1 MFSTQRQVL
10 LNVLTMEKSVLLE
23 DYSEEELQTWEYA
36 AMVVFGKYISL
47 CIFILGWITNI
58 LAIIVL
64 QTKTYRGTT
73 TGFLLTAV
81 AVADI
86 GSATTTTLHFWIWYH
101 QGIEITSISPI
112 GCRVYTFCMFLS
124 LHVSAWSLTLI
135 TIVRTMAVC
144 KPFLVKVVFSRK
156 RTVIAWSSIM
166 VVILA
171 LDVNI
176 LWIMDIEENG
186 KCNVDIAEF
195 GLGWAVAS
203 WATQLILGS
212 AGPFLIM
219 VPCNVVVFI
228 QIIRKTM
235 WRREHATP
243 SNTSAARATGMT
255 STSVMCLANSVA
267 FIMLTAPH
275 AIYIIYTFTG
285 NSQASHVGTYLQY
298 HIYWILYAMNSCI
311 NFFLYSVA
319 SRKFRQAFKQLMQS
333 ALQKCAV
340 CERFNTLNA
349 TGSSSEE
356 RLSITQSTT
365 NITSL

>member
-1 MFSTQRQVL
+1 
-10 LNVLTMEKSVLLE
+10 
-23 DYSEEELQTWEYA
+23 
-36 AMVVFGKYISL
+36 MVVFGKYISL

-86 GSATTTTLHFWIWYH
+86 GSATTTTLQSWIWYH

-112 GCRVYTFCMFLS
+112 GCRLYSFCMFLS
-124 LHVSAWSLTLI
+124 LHVSAWSLTLT
-135 TIVRTMAVC
+135 TIVRTVAVR
-144 KPFLVKVVFSRK
+144 KPFLVKVIFSRK

-166 VVILA
+166 FVILA

-176 LWIMDIEENG
+176 LWIMDIDESG
-186 KCNVDIAEF
+186 KCKVDISEF
-195 GLGWAVAS
+195 GWAVAG
-203 WATQLILGS
+203 WTTQLIMGS

-219 VPCNVVVFI
+219 VPCNVAVFI

-243 SNTSAARATGMT
+243 STTSTARATGLT

-275 AIYIIYTFTG
+275 AIYVMYRFTG
-285 NSQASHVGTYLQY
+285 NFQDSHVRTNLQY
-298 HIYWILYAMNSCI
+298 HIYWILYAMNSCV

-319 SRKFRQAFKQLMQS
+319 SRKFRQAFKKLMQS
-333 ALQKCAV
+333 ALQKCAE
-340 CERFNTLNA
+340 CKRFNTLTT
-349 TGSSSEE
+349 TGSSFEE
-356 RLSITQSTT
+356 RLSITHSTN